1 MSYEVPLMPRAGL
14 PSGKGVGT
22 DSILLGFTLYPGLG
36 LLSLEDVLLMG
47 HVTAVAAPLMPG
59 LFTII

>member
-1 MSYEVPLMPRAGL
+1 MPRAGL